1 MLWTAGFAAAGFLAG
16 LLISPA
22 WGWSVLAAGLL
33 ALLFWHARHLSRLRR
48 WLANPLPGQVP
59 EGEGIWDEVLAA
71 LHRLERDAA
80 KRERRLAD
88 ALARMRGAVQAL
100 PDGVVI
106 LDSANRIEWCNR
118 TAERQ
123 LMLDAR
129 ADLGHNIANL
139 VREPEFVDY
148 LAQPQEKA
156 VRVTRGQGM
165 ALSLQLILVGE
176 TQKLLLARDVTQAER
191 VDAMRRDFV
200 ANVSHEL
207 RTPLTAIRTSVGL
220 LLDPGIVPSPDQRQQ
235 LLSTIGR
242 SADRMQRLLTEL
254 LDLARL
260 RSGRAELQRAAF
272 DARDVARDVAA
283 AVEPMAAA
291 RSQRV
296 RMELPE
302 RAVRMV
308 GDRRRLEQALLN
320 LVANAQKFSPAGAEI
335 DLSLAR
341 TDDGAVRWTVV
352 DRGPGIGAEEQARLF
367 ERFFVGTSDGN
378 VAGGGAGIGL
388 PTALA
393 IAQGHGGTIEVDSEV
408 GRGSIFHLVVPAGG
422 RT

>member
-1 MLWTAGFAAAGFLAG
+1 MLRTMRRPASAIDD
-16 LLISPA
+16 LLVVPMVA
-22 WGWSVLAAGLL
+22 LL
-33 ALLFWHARHLSRLRR
+33 AEPMTATELASTVTADGLEMSGDRAEAILARASALGLARVAEYQDGDARYVATSLGQRSAASLASADPELAVGLQELERLRS
-48 WLANPLPGQVP
+48 
-59 EGEGIWDEVLAA
+59 D
-71 LHRLERDAA
+71 
-80 KRERRLAD
+80 
-88 ALARMRGAVQAL
+88 
-100 PDGVVI
+100 
-106 LDSANRIEWCNR
+106 
-118 TAERQ
+118 
-123 LMLDAR
+123 
-129 ADLGHNIANL
+129 
-139 VREPEFVDY
+139 
-148 LAQPQEKA
+148 
-156 VRVTRGQGM
+156 
-165 ALSLQLILVGE
+165 
-176 TQKLLLARDVTQAER
+176 LLATVG
-191 VDAMRRDFV
+191 
-200 ANVSHEL
+200 HEL

-408 GRGSIFHLVVPAGG
+408 GRGSIFHLVIPAGG

>member
-1 MLWTAGFAAAGFLAG
+1 MRRPASAIDDLLAV
-16 LLISPA
+16 PM
-22 WGWSVLAAGLL
+22 L
-33 ALLFWHARHLSRLRR
+33 ALLTEPMTATELASTVTSDGLELSADRAEAMLARASALGLARVAEYQDGDARYVATSLGQRSAASLASADPELAVGLQELERLRS
-48 WLANPLPGQVP
+48 
-59 EGEGIWDEVLAA
+59 E
-71 LHRLERDAA
+71 
-80 KRERRLAD
+80 
-88 ALARMRGAVQAL
+88 
-100 PDGVVI
+100 
-106 LDSANRIEWCNR
+106 
-118 TAERQ
+118 
-123 LMLDAR
+123 
-129 ADLGHNIANL
+129 
-139 VREPEFVDY
+139 
-148 LAQPQEKA
+148 
-156 VRVTRGQGM
+156 
-165 ALSLQLILVGE
+165 
-176 TQKLLLARDVTQAER
+176 LLATVG
-191 VDAMRRDFV
+191 
-200 ANVSHEL
+200 HEL

-260 RSGRAELQRAAF
+260 RSGRAELERAAF

-320 LVANAQKFSPAGAEI
+320 LVANAQKFSPAGAQI

-352 DRGPGIGAEEQARLF
+352 DRGPGIGAEERARLF

-408 GRGSIFHLVVPAGG
+408 GRGSTFHLVIPAGG

>member
-1 MLWTAGFAAAGFLAG
+1 MLVPMRRPAFAIDELVAVPMVALLTEPMTAAEVASTVSEEGFVVSPERAESILARAAALGLVRVAGYVDGDARYVATSLGQRSAASLVSADPELAVG
-16 LLISPA
+16 LQELERLRSE
-22 WGWSVLAAGLL
+22 LL
-33 ALLFWHARHLSRLRR
+33 A
-48 WLANPLPGQVP
+48 
-59 EGEGIWDEVLAA
+59 
-71 LHRLERDAA
+71 
-80 KRERRLAD
+80 
-88 ALARMRGAVQAL
+88 
-100 PDGVVI
+100 
-106 LDSANRIEWCNR
+106 
-118 TAERQ
+118 T
-123 LMLDAR
+123 
-129 ADLGHNIANL
+129 
-139 VREPEFVDY
+139 
-148 LAQPQEKA
+148 
-156 VRVTRGQGM
+156 
-165 ALSLQLILVGE
+165 VG
-176 TQKLLLARDVTQAER
+176 
-191 VDAMRRDFV
+191 
-200 ANVSHEL
+200 HEL

-260 RSGRAELQRAAF
+260 RSGRAELERATF

-291 RSQRV
+291 RSQRIRV
-296 RMELPE
+296 ELPE
-302 RAVRMV
+302 AAVRIV

-352 DRGPGIGAEEQARLF
+352 DRGPGIGDEEQARLF
-367 ERFFVGTSDGN
+367 ERFFVGTSDGS

-393 IAQGHGGTIEVDSEV
+393 IAQGHGGTIEVDSEI
-408 GRGSIFHLVVPAGG
+408 GRGSIFHLVIPAGG
-422 RT
+422 NE

>member
-1 MLWTAGFAAAGFLAG
+1 MLRTMRRPASAIDDLLVVPMVALLTEPMTATELASTVTADGLEMSGDRAEAILARASALGLARVAEYQDGDARYVATSLGQRSAASLASADPELAVG
-16 LLISPA
+16 LQELERLRSD
-22 WGWSVLAAGLL
+22 LL
-33 ALLFWHARHLSRLRR
+33 A
-48 WLANPLPGQVP
+48 
-59 EGEGIWDEVLAA
+59 
-71 LHRLERDAA
+71 
-80 KRERRLAD
+80 
-88 ALARMRGAVQAL
+88 
-100 PDGVVI
+100 
-106 LDSANRIEWCNR
+106 
-118 TAERQ
+118 T
-123 LMLDAR
+123 
-129 ADLGHNIANL
+129 
-139 VREPEFVDY
+139 
-148 LAQPQEKA
+148 
-156 VRVTRGQGM
+156 
-165 ALSLQLILVGE
+165 VG
-176 TQKLLLARDVTQAER
+176 
-191 VDAMRRDFV
+191 
-200 ANVSHEL
+200 HEL

>member
-1 MLWTAGFAAAGFLAG
+1 MLRTMRRPASAIDD
-16 LLISPA
+16 LLVVPMVA
-22 WGWSVLAAGLL
+22 LL
-33 ALLFWHARHLSRLRR
+33 AEPMTATELASTVTADGLEMSGDRAEAILARASALGLARVAEYQDGDARYVATSLGQRSAASLASADPELAVGLQELERLRS
-48 WLANPLPGQVP
+48 
-59 EGEGIWDEVLAA
+59 E
-71 LHRLERDAA
+71 
-80 KRERRLAD
+80 
-88 ALARMRGAVQAL
+88 
-100 PDGVVI
+100 
-106 LDSANRIEWCNR
+106 
-118 TAERQ
+118 
-123 LMLDAR
+123 
-129 ADLGHNIANL
+129 
-139 VREPEFVDY
+139 
-148 LAQPQEKA
+148 
-156 VRVTRGQGM
+156 
-165 ALSLQLILVGE
+165 
-176 TQKLLLARDVTQAER
+176 LLATVG
-191 VDAMRRDFV
+191 
-200 ANVSHEL
+200 HEL

>member
-1 MLWTAGFAAAGFLAG
+1 MRRPASAIDD
-16 LLISPA
+16 LLVVPMVA
-22 WGWSVLAAGLL
+22 LL
-33 ALLFWHARHLSRLRR
+33 AEPMTATELASTVTADGLEMSGDRAEAILARASALGLARVAEYQDGDARYVATSLGQRSAASLASADPELAVGLQELERLRS
-48 WLANPLPGQVP
+48 
-59 EGEGIWDEVLAA
+59 E
-71 LHRLERDAA
+71 
-80 KRERRLAD
+80 
-88 ALARMRGAVQAL
+88 
-100 PDGVVI
+100 
-106 LDSANRIEWCNR
+106 
-118 TAERQ
+118 
-123 LMLDAR
+123 
-129 ADLGHNIANL
+129 
-139 VREPEFVDY
+139 
-148 LAQPQEKA
+148 
-156 VRVTRGQGM
+156 
-165 ALSLQLILVGE
+165 
-176 TQKLLLARDVTQAER
+176 LLATVG
-191 VDAMRRDFV
+191 
-200 ANVSHEL
+200 HEL

-408 GRGSIFHLVVPAGG
+408 GRGSIFHLVIPTGG